1 MRLAQVSFS
10 MAILEAVTSV
20 GGMVNSAP
28 RAFITL
34 VIGLHVVGEE
44 HGRGLALLEHCLLV
58 GFGRRVAVERQL
70 QLRAVRVLW

>member
-20 GGMVNSAP
+20 GGMVNPAP